1 MDLDQND
8 RLSLYAY
15 LLPPQF
21 PKNTRKKNLFLKRVN
36 SQQCWKITNRIDEQT
51 FSEMKD

>member
-1 MDLDQND
+1 MDFNQND

-21 PKNTRKKNLFLKRVN
+21 PKNTRTPVFKKNRFTTVLENKN
-36 SQQCWKITNRIDEQT
+36 E
-51 FSEMKD
+51 

>member
-15 LLPPQF
+15 LLPPRF
-21 PKNTRKKNLFLKRVN
+21 PKNTRKSVFKKNKFTTVVENKN
-36 SQQCWKITNRIDEQT
+36 EEN
-51 FSEMKD
+51 